1 MIKVKHLD
9 KYFNKGKRNEIH
21 VLNDITL
28 DFPEKGLV
36 VLLGPSGSG
45 KTTLLNVIGGLD
57 KVKSGEIDFYD
68 KTIKGYNS
76 LVWDKIR
83 TENVGYIF
91 QNYYLMP
98 EISVYDNVAFVL
110 KMIGITDPKE
120 IETRVEYI
128 LRQVNMYPFRKK
140 RASQLSGGQQQRVA
154 IARALVKNP
163 KVIIADEPTGN
174 LDSKNTL
181 EIMNIIKSISSTKLV
196 ILVTHEKRLA
206 DIYGDRVITLLD
218 GKVVEDKVNDES
230 LNHQIDLD
238 NTIYLK
244 DLNQLSSIDDD
255 HVKVSYYT
263 DSEDTIPLNVKFIIR
278 NKTLYLDLG
287 EFSNKVRVIDS
298 NSNIIV
304 KDAHFKAKTKQEM
317 LETSFDLSILE
328 HEHVKKSHS
337 RTVSLKNSFWIA
349 FKRLLSF
356 GRKGRLM
363 LFIFMIS
370 GIIIA
375 ASTFQLFS
383 TLFRS
388 YEDKLQIDEDY
399 VLVNPNEFSSF
410 NQLKSSL
417 TGLDYYLYFSEFSQM
432 VTFTSNDY
440 SYPSYGYVRYEYAAE
455 LEQSDI
461 IYGRL
466 PQDPYDV
473 VISKGFYEGNDLF
486 TISLTPIGIWSTEG
500 LLNETITFGFG
511 MATRNFKIVGV
522 SDHKRPSVFFGSRFD
537 LLEAVMMGVSHSG
550 QNEDFYYQ
558 SFFVANSNDF
568 GIYAKNT
575 QDLKNKLNIAG
586 IDYKT
591 EKDRAINEI
600 NREQTL
606 GYTQIITQTLVG
618 LAISMVG
625 FYFIMRSSMISR
637 IYEIAVYRA
646 LGVRKSE
653 LLLSFSMEIILITS
667 CTSLIGYLI
676 ATNFYAQLAESP
688 LGILFKN
695 QVNPLTFL
703 LGLVILYGI
712 HLIVG
717 LLPMINLLRKTPA
730 TIFTLYDM

>member
-1 MIKVKHLD
+1 
-9 KYFNKGKRNEIH
+9 
-21 VLNDITL
+21 
-28 DFPEKGLV
+28 
-36 VLLGPSGSG
+36 
-45 KTTLLNVIGGLD
+45 
-57 KVKSGEIDFYD
+57 
-68 KTIKGYNS
+68 
-76 LVWDKIR
+76 
-83 TENVGYIF
+83 
-91 QNYYLMP
+91 
-98 EISVYDNVAFVL
+98 
-110 KMIGITDPKE
+110 
-120 IETRVEYI
+120 
-128 LRQVNMYPFRKK
+128 
-140 RASQLSGGQQQRVA
+140 
-154 IARALVKNP
+154 
-163 KVIIADEPTGN
+163 
-174 LDSKNTL
+174 
-181 EIMNIIKSISSTKLV
+181 MNIIKSISSTKLV

-263 DSEDTIPLNVKFIIR
+263 DSDDTIPLNVKFIIR

-328 HEHVKKSHS
+328 HEHVKKSHA

-375 ASTFQLFS
+375 VSTFQLFS

-410 NQLKSSL
+410 NHLKSSL
-417 TGLDYYLYFSEFSQM
+417 TGLIITFISVNLIRWLLLHQM
-432 VTFTSNDY
+432 IIVIQVMD
-440 SYPSYGYVRYEYAAE
+440 VRYEYAAE

-473 VISKGFYEGNDLF
+473 VISKGFMKVTTF

-511 MATRNFKIVGV
+511 MT
-522 SDHKRPSVFFGSRFD
+522 
-537 LLEAVMMGVSHSG
+537 
-550 QNEDFYYQ
+550 
-558 SFFVANSNDF
+558 
-568 GIYAKNT
+568 
-575 QDLKNKLNIAG
+575 
-586 IDYKT
+586 
-591 EKDRAINEI
+591 
-600 NREQTL
+600 
-606 GYTQIITQTLVG
+606 
-618 LAISMVG
+618 
-625 FYFIMRSSMISR
+625 
-637 IYEIAVYRA
+637 
-646 LGVRKSE
+646 
-653 LLLSFSMEIILITS
+653 
-667 CTSLIGYLI
+667 
-676 ATNFYAQLAESP
+676 
-688 LGILFKN
+688 
-695 QVNPLTFL
+695 
-703 LGLVILYGI
+703 
-712 HLIVG
+712 
-717 LLPMINLLRKTPA
+717 TP
-730 TIFTLYDM
+730 